1 MRATGSAT
9 SNDWLARMSS
19 DNWPWFRLY
28 IDWIS
33 HPKVQRLSEADQR
46 RFVCLMCMQSAGRLK
61 RSSIGDIAFELRISE
76 DEAEATVSRLKS
88 AKLLDRDGGVHNWD
102 QRQPKRDHSAKR
114 TAKYRQRKALRDS
127 GVESPAGHG
136 DADVTRCDGHG
147 DALDQRIEDE
157 DNSRKEIPPT
167 PRRRGAPAGV
177 VEIVEHLNRITGKA
191 HSTDKA
197 VKEIEGA
204 LSRGATVAEC
214 CEVLDYCWRE
224 WRDNPK
230 MVGHVDKTTP
240 FRKANFDRYLDAA
253 RAGRVTTSTA
263 PENDPIPREV
273 LANLEFEMA
282 DGTDIEAWLANQRPG
297 WVPVLRERAS
307 RMAGERR

>member
-147 DALDQRIEDE
+147 DALDQRIEEQITSDTSAKAAE
-157 DNSRKEIPPT
+157 EVALD
-167 PRRRGAPAGV
+167 PRAEKVTHLLRGL
-177 VEIVEHLNRITGKA
+177 IL
-191 HSTDKA
+191 
-197 VKEIEGA
+197 
-204 LSRGATVAEC
+204 
-214 CEVLDYCWRE
+214 
-224 WRDNPK
+224 
-230 MVGHVDKTTP
+230 
-240 FRKANFDRYLDAA
+240 
-253 RAGRVTTSTA
+253 
-263 PENDPIPREV
+263 ENDPRARVPSPDTGQWRTWVRHTHMIHRIDGRDWQEIDRV
-273 LANLEFEMA
+273 VRWCQA
-282 DGTDIEAWLANQRPG
+282 DPFWKSNILSPAK
-297 WVPVLRERAS
+297 LRKQFTTLMLKSQGGRRMEGFNERYA
-307 RMAGERR
+307 